1 MTDILGFL
9 RRFFGFGKQ
18 PEAKEEENKRVEEK
32 EEIEGRGEEKPEGK
46 VEEIP
51 QREREKA

>member
-9 RRFFGFGKQ
+9 RRLFGSKKG
-18 PEAKEEENKRVEEK
+18 PETRGEEKNRVEEK